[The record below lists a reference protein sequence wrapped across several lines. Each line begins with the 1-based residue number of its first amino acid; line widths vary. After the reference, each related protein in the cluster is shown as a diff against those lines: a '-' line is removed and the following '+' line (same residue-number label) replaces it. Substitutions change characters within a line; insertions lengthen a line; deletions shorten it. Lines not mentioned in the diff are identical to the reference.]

1 MKKEMRVF
9 EVKEGK
15 TWKETFRT
23 ENLEQIYK
31 DLAQE
36 LLNCK
41 VFKSQYYKKM
51 TQNSNYDGTRTI
63 TFYQNNGRSV
73 YTVKA

>member
-1 MKKEMRVF
+1 MKKEMRIF
-9 EVKEGK
+9 ETKEGK

-23 ENLEQIYK
+23 EDTEQIYK

-41 VFKSQYYKKM
+41 VFKSTYYRKM
-51 TQNSNYDGTRTI
+51 TQRNNYDGTRTI
-63 TFYQNNGRSV
+63 TFYQDIGRSV